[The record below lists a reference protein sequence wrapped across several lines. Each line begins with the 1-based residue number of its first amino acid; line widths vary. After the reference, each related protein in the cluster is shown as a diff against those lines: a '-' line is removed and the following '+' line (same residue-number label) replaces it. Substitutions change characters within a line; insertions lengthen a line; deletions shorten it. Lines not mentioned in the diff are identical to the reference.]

1 MSFGFGVGDFLA
13 VIELANKIRKR
24 YADAPTKLRDI
35 SYEVESL
42 SILLSDVSVRADTVT
57 KELDPSK
64 AEQLKKMVDA
74 SNRVL
79 QDLGNLLTSMRISRC
94 IRDVGLLTSVLRI

>member
-13 VIELANKIRKR
+13 VIELANKIHKR
-24 YADAPTKLRDI
+24 FADAPTKVRDI

-42 SILLSDVSVRADTVT
+42 STLLSDVSVHADTVA
-57 KELDPSK
+57 KKLDPLK
-64 AEQLKKMVDA
+64 AEQLKKMRNV

-79 QDLGNLLTSMRISRC
+79 QDLDKLLISM
-94 IRDVGLLTSVLRI
+94 

>member
-24 YADAPTKLRDI
+24 VADAPTKLRDI
-35 SYEVESL
+35 SDEVDSL
-42 SILLSDVSVRADTVT
+42 TILLSDVSSHADTVAE
-57 KELDPSK
+57 KLDASK
-64 AEQLKKMVDA
+64 AEQLKKMRDS

-79 QDLGNLLTSMRISRC
+79 EDLGKFLDSM
-94 IRDVGLLTSVLRI
+94 